1 MSAEFRM
8 KRFIAAEFKKLVLTK
23 PIKKITVKDISTH
36 CQISRGTFYYHFKD
50 KQDLVNWIY
59 RTEVIQPVRA
69 NLIDSLNQGR
79 SSDTESSNALIFQ
92 LLYQQKDFFCQAIK
106 LSGQN
111 SLSDTI
117 MEEARENV
125 RLIKERHLQEIGLNH
140 SDQNDFVAFV
150 NEHIA
155 IFNSTAVVQWLLDG
169 MPRPPEVMA
178 RYTYLI
184 GQHGLRANVPPL
196 ESSLDHRAR
205 EKA

>member
-8 KRFIAAEFKKLVLTK
+8 KRFIATEFKKLVLIK
-23 PIKKITVKDISTH
+23 PIKKITVNDIATH

-59 RTEVIQPVRA
+59 RTDVITPVRA
-69 NLIDSLNQGR
+69 NLIESLNQGR
-79 SSDTESSNALIFQ
+79 SSDTESSNALVFH

-106 LSGQN
+106 LTGQN

-117 MEEARENV
+117 MEEALENI
-125 RLIKERHLQEIGLNH
+125 RLIKERHLQEIGSDH
-140 SDQNDFVAFV
+140 STQNDFVTFV

-155 IFNSTAVVQWLLDG
+155 MFNSTAVVQWLLDG

-184 GQHGLRANVPPL
+184 GQHGIRANVPPL
-196 ESSLDHRAR
+196 GSSPEHRTQ